1 MTLRLYATLPFLET
15 LMGYPTLSGVTLQTF
30 EPERSCIWL
39 DLLIFDISAE
49 PKCRAVFVVEG
60 RGAAPPVSDS
70 ARIACT
76 LILPAP
82 VQAVLEQD

>member
-15 LMGYPTLSGVTLQTF
+15 LMGYPILSGVTLQTF

-39 DLLIFDISAE
+39 DLLIFSTSSG
-49 PKCRAVFVVEG
+49 PKFRAVFVVKG

-76 LILPAP
+76 LILPASI
-82 VQAVLEQD
+82 QAVLEQG